1 MKFTANSKEFE
12 KLLAKVIPAAPQ
24 RTPMQIL
31 ENFLFTVEGGSL
43 TVMATDLEIS
53 LSAAMDVGADEDA
66 SFAVPAKLLH
76 DFVRTLG
83 DASIEFSTT
92 SDDRLRL
99 KTDFGEYA
107 IAYQPPDEFPK
118 APERENDG
126 EIVLDGKR
134 LRRAFEKTSFA
145 ISREAMRPA
154 MTGELVEL
162 SDEGMRFVATDGL
175 RLARYH
181 DPKVTFDGARQLVIP
196 EKAVVA
202 LQKLAG
208 DGEAKMTFGETIVS
222 FDLGDL
228 TMTSRLIKH
237 RYPDYSSVIP
247 LANENEMTI
256 KRSEL
261 SATVKRMFLFSS
273 SSFQQV
279 RLTIDKENLKV
290 SARDQD
296 KGSNAEENITC
307 AYNGDPMEIGFNSG
321 YLADALS
328 HFDADEATFKM
339 HSPTKAAIIVPADP
353 DAEGAEDLLM
363 LLMPMRLNEDR

>member
-237 RYPDYSSVIP
+237 RYPRLQQRHPVGERERDDDQTLGTLGDGQADVPLLLVEFPAGSVNDRQRKFKGERP
-247 LANENEMTI
+247 
-256 KRSEL
+256 RSGQRVE
-261 SATVKRMFLFSS
+261 RRREHH
-273 SSFQQV
+273 V
-279 RLTIDKENLKV
+279 RL
-290 SARDQD
+290 
-296 KGSNAEENITC
+296 
-307 AYNGDPMEIGFNSG
+307 
-321 YLADALS
+321 
-328 HFDADEATFKM
+328 
-339 HSPTKAAIIVPADP
+339 
-353 DAEGAEDLLM
+353 
-363 LLMPMRLNEDR
+363 